1 MGSRPGPPG
10 SSSQLN
16 REWWERGRDGQ
27 QDAQI
32 LAQRDRNRAN
42 LLALDRKR
50 RLMAT
55 GEDAIRRPSG
65 SGAPDTGSSTHI
77 NSNSNVNSDRGH
89 SYNSSTID
97 IHRPLPSLPS
107 GGSSGDAPGASA
119 ATAID
124 LLSSSP
130 VQPVSP
136 RRPSQDPPPPP
147 PLPPLP
153 LPPQRQGDFMEYILP
168 RWQPDTEVTHCP
180 ICHTQFN
187 FWYRKHHCRKCG
199 RVVCAACSPHRITIP
214 RQYIVRPPPCPTGGP
229 ASMATPP
236 RAGGS
241 QVIDLTNDEPSSP
254 SASYRPGDTAPNPAL
269 GGGEEVRLCN
279 PCVPD
284 PNPDP
289 PLGYRAIRSGL
300 DHLGRDWS
308 SATTSFPPGQSL
320 HRAHHSASGGPGY
333 GFGPDWERRRRDQNM
348 LVCAPCLKEGTVMP
362 VNYKADMSL
371 VCIAPE

>member
-1 MGSRPGPPG
+1 MSTAPLPSTPPAAASWSTRLFNLSPLPPVGSHPGPPA

-16 REWWERGRDGQ
+16 RAGWEAGGDGQ

-32 LAQRDRNRAN
+32 LAQRDRRRAS

-50 RLMAT
+50 R
-55 GEDAIRRPSG
+55 GG
-65 SGAPDTGSSTHI
+65 PDTGSSTHVS
-77 NSNSNVNSDRGH
+77 SNPSVNSVRGH
-89 SYNSSTID
+89 SHNSNTID
-97 IHRPLPSLPS
+97 IHRPLPSLPA
-107 GGSSGDAPGASA
+107 GGSSDDAPGVSL

-124 LLSSSP
+124 LLSSP
-130 VQPVSP
+130 VQPASP
-136 RRPSQDPPPPP
+136 RPSQDPPPPP
-147 PLPPLP
+147 PPLRLPPR
-153 LPPQRQGDFMEYILP
+153 RQEDLMEYILP
-168 RWQPDTEVTHCP
+168 QWQPDIEVTHCP
-180 ICHTQFN
+180 ICHTQFS

-214 RQYIVRPPPCPTGGP
+214 RQYIVRPPLNPTGGP

-236 RAGGS
+236 RVGGS
-241 QVIDLTNDEPSSP
+241 QVIDLTDDEPSSP

-300 DHLGRDWS
+300 DHLAGGDWA
-308 SATTSFPPGQSL
+308 SATSSFPPGQSL
-320 HRAHHSASGGPGY
+320 HRAHHTVSGGLGY
-333 GFGPDWERRRRDQNM
+333 GFSPDWERRRRGQSM
-348 LVCAPCLKEGTVMP
+348 LVCPP
-362 VNYKADMSL
+362 
-371 VCIAPE
+371 